1 MDVASCGVAALAVC
15 RMIYTRG
22 TSTGFVSVSL
32 LRSVCLLERS
42 GLMGTVFLQVT
53 IEDRVAVTDVV
64 YLNFSVPPES
74 LRSSSSSPCTVPK
87 IWRLGG
93 NHFVVSRDSL
103 DSLVVFTRQANHDLL

>member
-1 MDVASCGVAALAVC
+1 
-15 RMIYTRG
+15 MIYTRG
-22 TSTGFVSVSL
+22 PQQGSFRFLFCEVCVFWNAAVSWAL
-32 LRSVCLLERS
+32 F
-42 GLMGTVFLQVT
+42 FLQVT

-74 LRSSSSSPCTVPK
+74 LRSSSSPCNVPK

-103 DSLVVFTRQANHDLL
+103 GSLVVFTRQANHDLL